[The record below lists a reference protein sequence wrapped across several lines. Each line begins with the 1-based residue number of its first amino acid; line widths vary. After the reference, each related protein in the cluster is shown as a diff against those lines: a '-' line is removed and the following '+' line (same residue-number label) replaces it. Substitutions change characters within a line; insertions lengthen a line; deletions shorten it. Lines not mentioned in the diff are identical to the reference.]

1 MSDICLV
8 VIARDEARCIQRC
21 LESATPFVDRM
32 LVLDTGSQ
40 DDTPHLAQSAGAE
53 VRHWPWNGRFDDAR
67 NQALSLANADW
78 SLVLDADEWVAPGTS
93 REALLNHTVS
103 SINAGAIC
111 IRSDFAIGNRQEAA
125 EVWIPRLLPRGV
137 RYRGRIHEQ
146 PITVGADQ
154 QLNFVVLHDGYQ
166 QERARNKNTRNTAL
180 LMQSIAEDPHNA
192 YLHFQL
198 AVQAEI
204 AQDWAKACTHYER
217 AQQLASNQAPFA
229 MSLHTRYLFAMGQA
243 GRMEDA
249 LAEGLKALQSWPDS
263 ADIHFTFGDLCLT
276 AATQDPGRA
285 LDTWLPAAEASW
297 LRCLEIG
304 EQPHAESRVVGRG
317 SFLAAHN
324 LAVIYEHCG
333 QGERAAAFRQ
343 LSASTRAT
351 HNSDPRTCHP

>member
-1 MSDICLV
+1 MSEICLV

-21 LESATPFVDRM
+21 LDSAAPFVDRM

-40 DDTPHLAQSAGAE
+40 DDTPKLARSTGAE
-53 VRHWPWNGRFDDAR
+53 VHHRPWNGRFDDAR
-67 NQALSLANADW
+67 NQALELANADW
-78 SLVLDADEWVAPGTS
+78 NLVLDADEWVLPGAS
-93 REALLNHTVS
+93 REVLLSHARSFS
-103 SINAGAIC
+103 SAGAIC
-111 IRSDFAIGNRQEAA
+111 IRSHIEIGNRQEAA
-125 EVWIPRLLPRGV
+125 EVWIPRLLPKGV

-146 PITVGADQ
+146 PVTTGPDQ

-166 QERARNKNTRNTAL
+166 KERAQDKSARNTTL
-180 LMQSIAEDPHNA
+180 LMQSLSEDPLNP

-204 AQDWAKACTHYER
+204 AQDWATSCVHYEK
-217 AQQLASNQAPFA
+217 AKQLASSQAPFA
-229 MSLHTRYLFAMGQA
+229 KVMCSRYLFAMSQA

-249 LAEGLKALQSWPDS
+249 LEEGLKALQYWPDS

-285 LDTWLPAAEASW
+285 MDMWIPAAEASW

-304 EQPHAESRVVGRG
+304 EQPQAEARVVGRG

-333 QGERAAAFRQ
+333 QSERAAAFRQ
-343 LSASTRAT
+343 LSASTQT
-351 HNSDPRTCHP
+351 SNLSDVHACQT

>member
-21 LESATPFVDRM
+21 LESAAPFVDRM

-40 DDTPHLAQSAGAE
+40 DDTPDRARSAGAE
-53 VRHWPWNGRFDDAR
+53 VHHWPWNGRFDDAR
-67 NQALSLANADW
+67 NQALGLANADW
-78 SLVLDADEWVAPGTS
+78 SLVLDADEWVAPGAS
-93 REALLNHTVS
+93 REVLLNHTAS
-103 SINAGAIC
+103 SRSAGAIC
-111 IRSDFAIGNRQEAA
+111 VRSDIEIGNRQEAA

-137 RYRGRIHEQ
+137 HYRGRIHEQ

-154 QLNFVVLHDGYQ
+154 QLNFTVLHDGYQ
-166 QERARNKNTRNTAL
+166 KERAQDKNARNTAL
-180 LMQSIAEDPHNA
+180 LMQSLAEDPHNA

-204 AQDWAKACTHYER
+204 AQDWAKACSHYEQ
-217 AQQLASNQAPFA
+217 AQQLVSEQAPFSK
-229 MSLHTRYLFAMGQA
+229 SLYTRYLFAMSQA

-285 LDTWLPAAEASW
+285 LDMWLPAAEASW

-304 EQPHAESRVVGRG
+304 EQPQAESRVVGRG

-333 QGERAAAFRQ
+333 QADRAKVYRQ
-343 LSASTRAT
+343 LSANR
-351 HNSDPRTCHP
+351 PHP